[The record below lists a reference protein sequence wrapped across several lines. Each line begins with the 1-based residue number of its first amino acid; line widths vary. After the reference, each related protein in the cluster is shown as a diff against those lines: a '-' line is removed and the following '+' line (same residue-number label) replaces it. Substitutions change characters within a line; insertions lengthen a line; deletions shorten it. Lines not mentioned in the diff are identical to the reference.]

1 MLIFASYNE
10 NFCFNDVKKVTFF
23 IMFSFLFFL
32 TIYNVTL
39 DDISIGVWS
48 GYEVILDRM
57 GAACDTW
64 VRQFKEVVVFS
75 DFFPKHSKEILQEK
89 ANPTKLIFEELG
101 DLSQHWF
108 AGAWTR
114 AQPRIIKG
122 METLYRRN
130 TSKKWY
136 FFCDDDS
143 YPVMRNLI
151 EALKDYSYEDSKVLG
166 HFYCAWPEVV
176 YGKNHDDEC
185 LDFAQGGAGV
195 AVSQKYFS
203 RIVDYLD
210 GCNKKYSARLY
221 AGSMRFAK
229 CSHDVVGDKEWNVG
243 HIVVKML
250 DSFNSCDPITEILNG
265 GVLVPPVNFHKMTS
279 KQVRMCHYG
288 IRSDWYRKRDNQSMF
303 VDWSAKAGSSYK
315 FMFQPGKQEL
325 TYRLG
330 YAIQASNDFGV
341 IGRSTTPLVPIFAD
355 DMKEEPIGFT
365 QQFADTAEVEIICN
379 NTLEDG
385 QYEQDRIE
393 NRDKMKIVF
402 IMKCP
407 PAEEYKWE

>member
-1 MLIFASYNE
+1 
-10 NFCFNDVKKVTFF
+10 
-23 IMFSFLFFL
+23 MFSLLFLLF
-32 TIYNVTL
+32 TYNVTL

-48 GYEVILDRM
+48 GYEVIFDRM

-64 VRQFKEVVVFS
+64 VRQFKEVVIFS
-75 DFFPKHSKEILQEK
+75 DFFPKNSKEVLQAK

-101 DLSQHWF
+101 DCSQHHF

-114 AQPRIIKG
+114 AQPRIVKG
-122 METLYRRN
+122 MERLYRMN

-143 YPVMRNLI
+143 YPVMRNLL

-176 YGKNHDDEC
+176 YGKNHEDEC
-185 LDFAQGGAGV
+185 LNFAQGGAGV

-210 GCNKKYSARLY
+210 GCNKKYNARLY

-229 CSHDVVGDKEWNVG
+229 CASDHIGDVEWSEGN
-243 HIVVKML
+243 IVIKML
-250 DSFNSCDPITEILNG
+250 DTFNSCDPITEILNG
-265 GVLVPPVNFHKMTS
+265 GVQMPPVNFHKMTS
-279 KQVRMCHYG
+279 KEVRMCHYG
-288 IRSDWYRKRDNQSMF
+288 IRSDWFRGTDNHSMF
-303 VDWSAKAGSSYK
+303 VDWSGMAGESFP
-315 FMFQPGKQEL
+315 FMTHAGDQQL
-325 TYRLG
+325 TYRFG

-341 IGRSTTPLVPIFAD
+341 VGRSTSPLVPQFD
-355 DMKEEPIGFT
+355 SPKKEKPTGFI
-365 QQFADTAEVEIICN
+365 QQFADTAEIEIICN
-379 NTLEDG
+379 DTFQAG
-385 QYEQDRIE
+385 QYEQDHIE
-393 NRDKMKIVF
+393 NRDKIKLVL

-407 PAEEYKWE
+407 PAEEYKW